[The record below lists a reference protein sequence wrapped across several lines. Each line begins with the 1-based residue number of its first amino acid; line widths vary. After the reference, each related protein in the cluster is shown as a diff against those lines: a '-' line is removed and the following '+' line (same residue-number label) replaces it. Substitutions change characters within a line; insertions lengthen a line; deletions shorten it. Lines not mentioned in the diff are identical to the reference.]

1 MRLSKFTGR
10 FEKEPNSI
18 SRNKKNIKIDIR
30 NLTDKA
36 NMRLGITEERL
47 LIKTNSC
54 GRHKGHILNNLY
66 YNSESIDE
74 INKSLE
80 KNKLLKEIQEEIKSL
95 NHLKYLPLS
104 NQELKIL
111 AT

>member
-1 MRLSKFTGR
+1 MWDFQNLQ
-10 FEKEPNSI
+10 EDL
-18 SRNKKNIKIDIR
+18 KKNQTVFRGIKIYKVDIR

-36 NMRLGITEERL
+36 NMRLDITEERL

-54 GRHKGHILNNLY
+54 SRHKGYILNHLY

-80 KNKLLKEIQEEIKSL
+80 KYKLLKEIQEEIKSL
-95 NHLKYLPLS
+95 NHLNYLPLS

-111 AT
+111 ST